1 MAKRNI
7 LSFLVLYPVS
17 KIYGWIISVRNAM
30 FNHGIILKQKSFDIP
45 VIVVGNLSM
54 GGSGKTPHTE
64 YIVDALCERYKVGVL
79 SRGYKRKTKGF
90 VLANEHSTPDT
101 IGDEPYQIYRK
112 FRNRGVTV
120 AVCENRVKGINAI
133 REANPDINLMVL
145 DDAFQHRYVKPTVSV
160 VLMERNR
167 PAFLDHL
174 LPFGRLREPMS
185 ALNRADIVIVT
196 KCPEEMTPMDCRI
209 FKERLEL
216 FKYQQLLFSS
226 YAYEAPV
233 PLFPDEAPRN
243 FKLESLTAKDTV
255 LAVTG
260 VANPRPFARYIRRF
274 GAKFKICR
282 FSDHHHFTHG
292 DMKSILAKFEAM
304 PGQRKFLL
312 TTEKDAV
319 RLMNNPYFPA
329 QLRKCAYYI
338 PIKVV
343 FRDSDGPELPERI
356 DRLIHNHNTLS

>member
-1 MAKRNI
+1 MAKRSF

-17 KIYGWIISVRNAM
+17 KIYGWIMSVRNAM
-30 FNHGIILKQKSFDIP
+30 FNHGVILKQTEFDIP
-45 VIVVGNLSM
+45 VIVVGNLAM

-64 YIVDALCERYKVGVL
+64 YIVDALCSKYNIGIL

-90 VLANEHSTPDT
+90 VLATEHSTPES
-101 IGDEPYQIYRK
+101 IGDEPFQIYRK
-112 FRNRGVTV
+112 FKNRNVTV

-145 DDAFQHRYVKPTVSV
+145 DDAFQHRYVKPSISI

-185 ALNRADIVIVT
+185 ALKRSDIVIVT
-196 KCPEEMTPMDCRI
+196 KCPKEMKPMDCRI

-216 FKYQQLLFSS
+216 FTYQHLFFSGFK
-226 YAYEAPV
+226 YEAPM
-233 PLFPDEAPRN
+233 PLFPNEAPAEAN
-243 FKLESLTAKDTV
+243 LASLTPEDTV

-260 VANPRPFARYIRRF
+260 VANPKPFARYIRSF
-274 GAKFKICR
+274 GAKFKIKR
-282 FSDHHHFTHG
+282 FSDHHNFTHA
-292 DMKSILAKFEAM
+292 DMDSILDKFKTM
-304 PGQRKFLL
+304 PGKHKLLL

-319 RLMNNPYFPA
+319 KLMSNPYFPHQA
-329 QLRKCAYYI
+329 QKSFLLH
-338 PIKVV
+338 
-343 FRDSDGPELPERI
+343 SGDG
-356 DRLIHNHNTLS
+356 